1 MLPAYAG
8 MIPYSTEDTS
18 ISSCAPRIRGD
29 DPGLTSLPGR
39 VLSVLPAYAGMI
51 PAARAC
57 RHAEKRAPRIRG
69 DDPGTA
75 GEPGKLKGCSPHTRG

>member
-51 PAARAC
+51 PDMKSKLQEIEC
-57 RHAEKRAPRIRG
+57 APRIRG
-69 DDPGTA
+69 DDSMGY
-75 GEPGKLKGCSPHTRG
+75 